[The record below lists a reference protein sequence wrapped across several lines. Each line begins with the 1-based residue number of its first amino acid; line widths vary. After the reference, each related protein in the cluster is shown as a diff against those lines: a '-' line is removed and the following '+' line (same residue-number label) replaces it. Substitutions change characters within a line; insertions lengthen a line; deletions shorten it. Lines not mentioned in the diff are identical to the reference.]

1 MTTPFEITDRL
12 ISELAAMAPP
22 LATYWGLE
30 ADHGSWGKMF
40 SVAGQEDRANLGRR
54 YLDELEPHLD
64 HPDPRQRLAARS
76 VASELRELIYE
87 FEQGDHFR
95 ALRHLGGPL
104 HLLRNIFDVMPAGSP
119 EADDNL
125 IRRLEG
131 VPGALADMRATAAE
145 GQEQGISVARRQAA
159 SVAEQA
165 RHLAGPDSVLAG
177 VVQKVGGTP
186 RAQAALTAAQEA
198 ASAFADWLRIEYL
211 PNATAEDGVGAEL
224 YTRALS
230 NLVGK
235 EVDPM
240 EAYEWGWEELG
251 RLIGE
256 MERTGAQILPG
267 GGWQAV
273 RRHLD
278 EDRAG
283 LANSTDE
290 LIVFVRQVLDQA
302 VEDLAGVHFD
312 VPDEIRPLTVQVAPP
327 GGALGVYYM
336 GPSDDLSRPGGV
348 WYSIGDQTTFP
359 LYQHRSTAYH
369 EGFPGHHLQIATARY
384 LKDELCQA
392 QRLLVHSVG
401 YTEGWGMY
409 AEILM
414 GELGYLSDP
423 AQYFGMLAKQMY
435 RASRV
440 VVDIGLHLG
449 LDIADSSEVAAG
461 YPWSYE
467 AAIAFMEH
475 YGMQN
480 AVEAEAEV
488 LRYLGWPGQA
498 PTYKLGERE
507 ILAIREESKV
517 KLGDEFDLKE
527 FHSKV
532 LATGAVRLDT
542 LRQEILG

>member
-30 ADHGSWGKMF
+30 ADHGSWGKGF
-40 SVAGQEDRANLGRR
+40 SVEGQEEQANLGRR
-54 YLDELEPHLD
+54 YLSDLEPHLD

-76 VASELRELIYE
+76 VASELREGIE
-87 FEQGDHFR
+87 DFDRGDHFR

-104 HLLRNIFDVMPAGSP
+104 HLLRNIFDVMPSGSP
-119 EADDNL
+119 EADENL

-145 GQEQGISVARRQAA
+145 GQAKGISVARRQAV

-165 RHLAGPDSVLAG
+165 RHLTGPDSVLAG
-177 VVQKVGGTP
+177 VVRRVGDTP
-186 RAQAALTAAQEA
+186 RAQAALAAAQEA
-198 ASAFADWLRIEYL
+198 AGAFADWLRVEYV
-211 PNATAEDGVGAEL
+211 PHATVEDGVGAEL

-235 EVDPM
+235 ETEPM
-240 EAYEWGWEELG
+240 EAYQWGWAELD
-251 RLIGE
+251 RLIAE
-256 MERTGAQILPG
+256 MERTGEDILPG
-267 GGWQAV
+267 AGWQAV

-278 EDRAG
+278 EDPAG
-283 LANSTDE
+283 LARSTDE
-290 LIVFVRQVLDQA
+290 LIDFVRQVLDQA
-302 VEDLAGVHFD
+302 VEDLTGVHFD
-312 VPDEIRPLTVQVAPP
+312 VPDEIRPLTVQLAPP

-348 WYSIGDQTTFP
+348 WYSIGDQNTFP

-384 LKDELCQA
+384 LKDDLSRA
-392 QRLLVHSVG
+392 QRLLVHCVG

-423 AQYFGMLAKQMY
+423 AHYFGMLAKQMY

-449 LDIADSSEVAAG
+449 LTIAGSSEVAAG
-461 YPWSYE
+461 EPWSYE
-467 AAIAFMEH
+467 RAIAFMEH

-507 ILAIREESKV
+507 ILAIREESRAE
-517 KLGDEFDLKE
+517 LGDAFDLKG

>member
-1 MTTPFEITDRL
+1 MATPFEISDRL
-12 ISELAAMAPP
+12 VDDLAALHPP
-22 LATYWGLE
+22 MATYWGLDG
-30 ADHGSWGKMF
+30 DHGSWGKVF
-40 SVAGQEDRANLGRR
+40 AIEGVEQQAALGRR
-54 YLDELEPHLD
+54 YLIELEPHLD
-64 HPDPRQRLAARS
+64 HPDPSQRLAARS
-76 VASELRELIYE
+76 VATELREGIE
-87 FEQGDHFR
+87 DFDHGDHLR
-95 ALRHLGGPL
+95 SLRHLGGPL
-104 HLLRNIFDVMPAGSP
+104 HLLRNVFDVMPSGTP
-119 EADDNL
+119 EADENL
-125 IRRLEG
+125 VRRLEG
-131 VPGALADMRATAAE
+131 VPGALADMQATAAA
-145 GQEQGISVARRQAA
+145 GQGKGISVARRQAL
-159 SVAEQA
+159 SVSEQA
-165 RHLAGPDSVLAG
+165 RHLSGPDSVLIG
-177 VVQKVGGTP
+177 VVGRLGESP
-186 RAQAALTAAQEA
+186 RADAALANAKDAAA
-198 ASAFADWLRIEYL
+198 GFARWLADEYA
-211 PNATAEDGVGAEL
+211 PNAPAEDGVGAEL

-235 EVDPM
+235 DTDPM

-256 MERTGAQILPG
+256 MERIGTEILPG
-267 GGWQAV
+267 AGWQAV

-278 EDRAG
+278 EEPSGQAH
-283 LANSTDE
+283 STDE
-290 LIVFVRQVLDQA
+290 LLAFVRQVLDQA

-312 VPDEIRPLTVQVAPP
+312 VPDEIRPLTVQLAPP

-336 GPSDDLSRPGGV
+336 SPSDDFSRPGGV

-369 EGFPGHHLQIATARY
+369 EGFPGHHLQIATTRY
-384 LKDELCQA
+384 LKDTLSRA
-392 QRLLVHSVG
+392 QRLLVHCIG

-414 GELGYLSDP
+414 GEYGYLSDP

-449 LDIADSSEVAAG
+449 LDVSLSSQVAAG
-461 YPWSYE
+461 EPWSFE
-467 AAIAFMEH
+467 NAVAFMEH

-480 AVEAEAEV
+480 PVEAEAEV

-507 ILAIREESKV
+507 ILAIREDAKAQ
-517 KLGDEFDLKE
+517 LGAAFDLRS